1 MRRTAPIA
9 GLALL
14 CGCVGPVNLA
24 WRGVVNYTNAEATT
38 DGQVHNQPSGNRGSV
53 AADKTN
59 DLDTQVGKP
68 EQAKEQ

>member
-1 MRRTAPIA
+1 MRRTALIA

-24 WRGVVNYTNAEATT
+24 WRGVVNYTNAEATA
-38 DGQVHNQPSGNRGSV
+38 DGQVHNRPSGSRGSV
-53 AADKTN
+53 AAGKTY
-59 DLDTQVGKP
+59 DLDPQVGKP